1 MKYGKQYERILRE
14 SSFPPEWTASAIEYG
29 QLKKLIKNVVDELQS
44 VGLSPEVLHELLERS
59 DKPPPAGLERSTSP
73 AHIEEIPD
81 SPTSEN
87 DKGLEGFSLNGNA
100 HPKYKGRRRSMASY
114 EIDGPNSEN
123 FTSRLRLQLRRLSS
137 GTRARSEQRP
147 SIQSVASP
155 PADATADT
163 TDTEGT
169 TDGGEA
175 SVPVASTSA
184 DEAPPLVSSSSKYES
199 ENPLWALQRG
209 SGDLGTVETTLE
221 KIRDM
226 ESALDDEDEEDDY
239 VPQLNGVVVAD
250 PSKHPHG
257 VHIIRDAQHPGD
269 VVIELPSD
277 AMFFQMFSQALR
289 SLEHLAEVLKDQF
302 TQDVIELSQTISD
315 ACRPTRK
322 GQHDLAIWREIF
334 SLWVEAQI
342 FESGTERF
350 RGERDVEEA
359 EVRLKAFAAELV
371 KRRLDGRRMK
381 SKQCKKAFDRFMQLN
396 VMLLDLKKF
405 QKANAEAA
413 RKILKKHDKRTALQG
428 TSEYAA
434 LVRASVPQN
443 DSSPLLIAP
452 WLTKTTLPHVLLA
465 ALTEKLLPVIPQ
477 IDDYACAICT
487 SIAFKPIRLD
497 CGHLFC
503 VRCLVKMQ
511 KRGQD
516 DCPLC
521 RAPVVLKANRDNVD
535 WALLRFMQEWFPE
548 EAKAKDAANQKESGE
563 EQLEAMGLNGKCLIM

>member
-1 MKYGKQYERILRE
+1 
-14 SSFPPEWTASAIEYG
+14 
-29 QLKKLIKNVVDELQS
+29 
-44 VGLSPEVLHELLERS
+44 
-59 DKPPPAGLERSTSP
+59 
-73 AHIEEIPD
+73 
-81 SPTSEN
+81 
-87 DKGLEGFSLNGNA
+87 
-100 HPKYKGRRRSMASY
+100 MASY
-114 EIDGPNSEN
+114 EIDGMPPLWATLMRESTEQRVNNAGSNNEN

-137 GTRARSEQRP
+137 GRSSLSDKRQ
-147 SIQSVASP
+147 SVQSVASP
-155 PADATADT
+155 PPDPTADT

-175 SVPVASTSA
+175 SFPPAAPSKE
-184 DEAPPLVSSSSKYES
+184 EAPPLVSSSSQYEN
-199 ENPLWALQRG
+199 ENPIWA
-209 SGDLGTVETTLE
+209 
-221 KIRDM
+221 RD
-226 ESALDDEDEEDDY
+226 E
-239 VPQLNGVVVAD
+239 
-250 PSKHPHG
+250 
-257 VHIIRDAQHPGD
+257 QHPED

-277 AMFFQMFSQALR
+277 TMFFQMFSQALR

-302 TQDVIELSQTISD
+302 TQDVVELAQTVSD
-315 ACRPTRK
+315 ACRPTKK
-322 GQHDLAIWREIF
+322 GKHDLGIWREIF

-342 FESGTERF
+342 FESGTERR
-350 RGERDVEEA
+350 RGERDVDEA

-381 SKQCKKAFDRFMQLN
+381 SKQCKQAFDRFMQLN

-413 RKILKKHDKRTALQG
+413 RKILKKHDKRTALKG

-452 WLTKTTLPHVLLA
+452 WLTKTTLPHILLT

-548 EAKAKDAANQKESGE
+548 ETKAKDAANQRESGE
-563 EQLEAMGLNGKCLIM
+563 EQLEALGFNPKCLIM